1 MKKQMEQKVLSM
13 VSKVAMGTAKKTAN
27 SACMFFGYQP
37 KLPESVSKL
46 RKF

>member
-1 MKKQMEQKVLSM
+1 MKKQMEQKVLNV

-37 KLPESVSKL
+37 ELPQSVSKL